1 MFTFNFYTT
10 HFSPVLKNPSSQS
23 IQVRPKNTVNAS
35 QFTFRNAEDEKSFS
49 SFKIEISN
57 FVTEYLDTNAK
68 DVETVAEEIVKAITS
83 NDALRQEVI
92 NKIKESSSTELA
104 VRATLLHLQALE
116 DGDEE
121 GDLQLHRIRRG
132 APQDPSRVEK
142 PDNPKEVKKAP
153 EGDASKKKLAAG
165 NSKKESGIEQPIV
178 ESDEKPEG
186 ADARDQAQ
194 EGPAAD
200 LPESDQGGNGDS
212 KKDSGIQQPIADSN
226 QKPEGAKAPGQAKEG
241 LAADLP
247 KPDQGGDGVLEKPD
261 KSGQESAD
269 GDAIKKDQPDKVPRF
284 SAIAVEYMTK
294 ALDGFNKAQG
304 QDRFRYVF
312 SNGMASL
319 NFTVTFT
326 EPGVTASYDLLFH
339 NCLNGPVNAK
349 ITMVE
354 KNNDNYLSLGEQPL
368 ALLFGIFAIIYALLS
383 VVWGLHLKMS
393 KAPVFRI
400 HSLMLAVVIV
410 KSISL
415 ILHSVGAVFVSM
427 SVIPQTIR
435 INYYVI
441 GKHGVQE
448 EGWAV
453 MYYIAHI
460 VGELW
465 PVERSSVVIPREALK
480 FAEAR
485 IRLLPVKG
493 ELYDAQRL
501 QPIQLE
507 ENCMAFL
514 LCRHYSYFIPSCKS
528 RRSPVGR
535 RNLTRHFV
543 HFSLLKFPFLPFSTR
558 GFLLF
563 FTILMIGAGWTLI
576 KHVFTR
582 REKQV
587 FLIVIPLQVFA
598 NIATIVVNET
608 EQGAPGIAKWSE
620 IFTAVDLLCCAG
632 VLFPVIWSIRHLR
645 QAAQTDGKVAQNLRK
660 LRLFRHFYILVVSY
674 IYFTR
679 IVVYLLRITT
689 PFGWYWLVDLFEQTV
704 TLIFYTSVGFRF
716 RPFSDNPY
724 LQVPT
729 DEDEDIVMGRFD
741 LEEAWAQSGL
751 TDGVTRIHRPQ
762 GIDAARENRRRRDDA
777 LNRPLGNDKEADD
790 SDLLPLIRP

>member
-1 MFTFNFYTT
+1 MKLAAVLFFLITFCFGFISSRRHTLILKNDVRSDILCSRFTYGSQGSISVGISNLPEKDLEMVG
-10 HFSPVLKNPSSQS
+10 FSMEKSTFSNLVESSKRQYNPCSLRQDNDKRAFALILDKKAPVLKNPSSQS

-415 ILHSVGAVFVSM
+415 ILHS
-427 SVIPQTIR
+427 

-460 VGELW
+460 
-465 PVERSSVVIPREALK
+465 
-480 FAEAR
+480 
-485 IRLLPVKG
+485 
-493 ELYDAQRL
+493 
-501 QPIQLE
+501 
-507 ENCMAFL
+507 
-514 LCRHYSYFIPSCKS
+514 
-528 RRSPVGR
+528 
-535 RNLTRHFV
+535 
-543 HFSLLKFPFLPFSTR
+543 TR